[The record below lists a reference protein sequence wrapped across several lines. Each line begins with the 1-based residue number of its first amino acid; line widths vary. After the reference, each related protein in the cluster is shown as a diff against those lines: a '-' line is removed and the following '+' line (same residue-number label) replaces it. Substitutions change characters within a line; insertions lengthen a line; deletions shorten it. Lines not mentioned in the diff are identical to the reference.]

1 MSSQK
6 LAKRTAKRAK
16 AEAELKV
23 ATEADDKNDVD
34 KFSKRLVRVTR
45 DHNEDCKTLLSLMGV
60 PVITVSAAV
69 HNVRNCKYDLF
80 MSAKWACALS
90 LLSAI
95 SPNIIMRLPF
105 SASLHDAMTGGW
117 QAPSEAEAQC
127 AALAREG
134 AVYGTATEDMDA
146 LTFQTPKLLRRMTF
160 SGSNQP
166 ILEVD
171 YQKLLRVSDRTVRV
185 WCTRSAVVLSVTS
198 SAIRFV
204 FSRWFCILRQLH
216 DPRLYNCLSLA

>member
-1 MSSQK
+1 M
-6 LAKRTAKRAK
+6 
-16 AEAELKV
+16 

-45 DHNEDCKTLLSLMGV
+45 DHNEDCKKLLSLMGV
-60 PVITVSAAV
+60 PVVTVSTYPCVFCFYRSREVTWQCLRRGCTLMSSTAAIF
-69 HNVRNCKYDLF
+69 DSF
-80 MSAKWACALS
+80 CAFPDFV
-90 LLSAI
+90 I
-95 SPNIIMRLPF
+95 F
-105 SASLHDAMTGGW
+105 S

-134 AVYGTATEDMDA
+134 VVYGTATEDMDA

-171 YQKLLRVSDRTVRV
+171 YQKLLQVSRDY
-185 WCTRSAVVLSVTS
+185 VLLLGDLFPIPVLMF
-198 SAIRFV
+198 ALP
-204 FSRWFCILRQLH
+204 FS
-216 DPRLYNCLSLA
+216 